1 MGSRRLIISEWSG
14 FGRSIEKPSSFRKR
28 DIMKDQIIN
37 GDTTWH
43 KHVHADLKLP
53 TEWTCTSY
61 KNDEL
66 PSYQY
71 NGWIIFIDSK
81 KPSDRLGE
89 LHDWNPRFTVCNW
102 DSYNGGTY
110 DGCEEPY
117 LFTDDLFKVLEWVSK
132 RCPNNRYTME
142 GMEIGYA

>member
-1 MGSRRLIISEWSG
+1 MKVVKHFIKGQGIDHYGNELPVFNDDVSRHRGTHS
-14 FGRSIEKPSSFRKR
+14 
-28 DIMKDQIIN
+28 
-37 GDTTWH
+37 
-43 KHVHADLKLP
+43 DLKLP

-61 KNDEL
+61 QNDEL

-89 LHDWNPRFTVCNW
+89 IHDWNPRFTVCNW
-102 DSYNGGTY
+102 DVYNGGTY
-110 DGCEEPY
+110 DGCDEPH
-117 LFTDDLFKVLEWVSK
+117 LLTDDLFKVLEWVSK